1 MTGLPALEKADL
13 WFRYKRAM
21 DRGAREELIHK
32 YAPLVK
38 YVAGR
43 LAVGMPPNVELDDL
57 VSYGVFGLMDA
68 IEKYDPSRG
77 NKFETYAVARIRGAI
92 LDGLRSLDWA
102 PHSVRQKARE
112 LERVYGQ
119 LEVKLGRPAED
130 CEVAEAMGITMEAFH
145 RILTDIQGAGLLS
158 LDDLWSSE
166 GNHASGYTSL
176 EMLRDERLVGPEEV
190 VEIGDRRRILA
201 DAIRGLP
208 EKERLVITLLYY
220 EELTAKEIS
229 AVLRVS
235 QSRVSQLHS
244 RAILRLRGRLARMK
258 EGLI

>member
-1 MTGLPALEKADL
+1 MTGLPAFDKADL
-13 WFRYKRAM
+13 WFRYKRAT
-21 DRGAREELIHK
+21 DRSAREELIRK

-112 LERVYGQ
+112 LERIYGQ

-130 CEVAEAMGITMEAFH
+130 REVAETLGISIEAFH
-145 RILTDIQGAGLLS
+145 RTLTDIQGAGLLS
-158 LDDLWSSE
+158 LDDMWSSE
-166 GNHASGYTSL
+166 GNHGSGYMTL
-176 EMLRDERLVGPEEV
+176 EMLRDDRLAGPEELA
-190 VEIGDRRRILA
+190 EANDRKRILA
-201 DAIRGLP
+201 ESIRNLP
-208 EKERLVITLLYY
+208 EKERLVVTLLYY
-220 EELTAKEIS
+220 EEMTAKEIS
-229 AVLRVS
+229 LVLHVS

-244 RAILRLRGRLARMK
+244 RAILRLRGRLNRMK
-258 EGLI
+258 EGLL